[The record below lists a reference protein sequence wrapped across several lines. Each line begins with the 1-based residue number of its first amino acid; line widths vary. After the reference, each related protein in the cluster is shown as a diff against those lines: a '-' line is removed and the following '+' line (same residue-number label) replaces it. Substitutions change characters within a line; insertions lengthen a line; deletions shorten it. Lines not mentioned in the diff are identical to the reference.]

1 MTEHDATEVS
11 YKRGYAQGVRDVF
24 EKIDSILNV
33 DISHSYMSD
42 SFILPQDKYA
52 KIKEKFF
59 EDAVGYIPKSNKEI
73 AEDILHPE
81 LKLPITEYKNL
92 EDFKEK
98 NCLMCGSQLCGGP
111 NDEFADGCNYLK
123 VAVFEDGSKP
133 I

>member
-1 MTEHDATEVS
+1 MTEHDATEVA
-11 YKRGYAQGVRDVF
+11 YKRGYTQAVRDVF
-24 EKIDSILNV
+24 EKIDDFLSM
-33 DISHSYMSD
+33 DISHSYLSG

-52 KIKEKFF
+52 KIKEKFL
-59 EDAVGYIPKSNKEI
+59 EDAVGYFPKSSKEI
-73 AEDILHPE
+73 AEDVLHPE

-98 NCLMCGSQLCGGP
+98 NCHMCGSQLCDGP
-111 NDEFADGCNYLK
+111 YDEFADGCNYLK